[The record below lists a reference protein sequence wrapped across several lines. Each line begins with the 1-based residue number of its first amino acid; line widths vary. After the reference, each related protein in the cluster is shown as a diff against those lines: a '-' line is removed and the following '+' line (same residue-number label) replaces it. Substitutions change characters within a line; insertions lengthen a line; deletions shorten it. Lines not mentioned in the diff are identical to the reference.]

1 MSKSTSYIAYGLGAM
16 AALAYASLLV
26 PHALAQT
33 ETTDAAA
40 PAEAAQEVIVTGYSK
55 SVRAANMTKKAAAF
69 SVDAVNA
76 EDIGKFPNRNAAEA
90 LQLVTGVTM
99 DRQRGEGLKVSV
111 RGLGPQFQNVTLN
124 GSTIAVNDLIENGG
138 AEGRN
143 FRFEVLPTDSIAQ
156 IAVIK
161 TPTAD
166 MDDGALG
173 GNIDIKTL
181 KPLDIGNRMT
191 FSVRSA
197 YNTLTEKSDPTLS
210 GLYSY
215 VTPDR
220 KLGLLVSAM
229 TDRRQVRN
237 DRFMN
242 FGWNKDQF
250 TSVLGAGYYTPTRT
264 RPTIELEDRKRSS
277 IMISGQ
283 WKPTADLKTEV
294 NILATR
300 LDVHYDE
307 HGLDIYPDAA
317 VTYPNFAAESALYP
331 SLSGLYTQ
339 AAAQAN
345 GATVYAK
352 PTFVAG
358 SQVIVG
364 DTVVA
369 GTINNVR
376 WMASRETSFNRHDLT
391 AINISQS
398 YTPGAWTFF
407 GNLAYSK
414 AHSYHP
420 EGGATTRNRMS
431 FVGPLHFDFS
441 KGYKEIPVLT
451 TTVDYNNP
459 ANYVGQAFDY
469 TSKDSLDTDD
479 SAKIDAARR
488 FDGFLTKLS
497 FGAAYQHRNRD
508 YVRRDWSINPVFGIP
523 VTTLGASFYSALPFS
538 NFLSDFDGSSPR
550 TWVSP
555 SSTAFYNLI
564 YNPSVAARA
573 PDAASLRS
581 SFEVD
586 EKITSAYVRG
596 DFAHDVMNV
605 PVTGNLGIRYATTDQ
620 VASGTLVNGST
631 PQAVSYPVTY
641 HDWLPSL
648 NLRVEFTDQLI
659 GRFGASR
666 VVNRPNI
673 TDIAP
678 RITVSRDSPT
688 ASGGNPNLK
697 PYRANQA
704 DMSLEWYFNQ
714 TGALTGA
721 YYYKQLD
728 SYITA
733 QNTTI
738 QVPGRGDILLS
749 TTVNGGEAKL
759 QGIELAYNQLFS
771 FLPAP
776 FDGLGTQVSVTTTE
790 VTSTYNA
797 GNRTLNNMLPGLSKA
812 SYNLVGYYEKN
823 GYAGRIGYF
832 WRDRYL
838 ASNGSTVSTES
849 YVAPF
854 GSLDASLSYDIN
866 EHFVVGVDAINLTGA
881 KKYVYGAN
889 KVQGREIND
898 YGSTFT
904 VSLRAKY

>member
-1 MSKSTSYIAYGLGAM
+1 MSKTSLPLAYGFGAM
-16 AALAYASLLV
+16 AALAYASLLA
-26 PHALAQT
+26 PAAGAQT
-33 ETTDAAA
+33 QTADQPAADG
-40 PAEAAQEVIVTGYSK
+40 AQEIVVTGYSK
-55 SVRAANMTKKAAAF
+55 SVRAANLTKKTAAY

-143 FRFEVLPTDSIAQ
+143 FRFEVLPTDSISQ

-173 GNIDIKTL
+173 GNIDVKTL

-197 YNTLTEKSDPTLS
+197 YNDLTKKSDPTFS

-215 VTPDR
+215 VSPDR
-220 KLGLLVSAM
+220 KLGFLVSAM

-237 DRFMN
+237 DRFLN

-277 IMISGQ
+277 IMVSGQ
-283 WKPTADLKTEV
+283 WKPTAELKTEV
-294 NILATR
+294 NILSTR

-317 VTYPNFAAESALYP
+317 VTYPNFASEAALYP
-331 SLSGLYTQ
+331 SLSGLYNQ

-345 GATVYAK
+345 GATTYAK

-391 AINISQS
+391 AVNISQS
-398 YTPGAWTFF
+398 YTPGEWTFF

-420 EGGATTRNRMS
+420 TGGATTRNRMS
-431 FVGPLHFDFS
+431 FVAPLHFDFS
-441 KGYKEIPVLT
+441 KGYETIPVLT
-451 TTVDYNNP
+451 TNVDYNNP

-469 TSKDSLDTDD
+469 TSKDSLDTDA
-479 SAKIDAARR
+479 SARFDAGRR
-488 FDGFLTKLS
+488 FNGTLTKLA
-497 FGAAYQHRNRD
+497 FGASYQHRHRD

-523 VTTLGASFYSALPFS
+523 MTTLGASYYSPLPFN
-538 NFLSDFDGSSPR
+538 NFLSDYAGDSPR
-550 TWVSP
+550 TWATP

-564 YNPSVAARA
+564 FNPSVAAREA
-573 PDAASLRS
+573 DAASLRS

-586 EKITSAYVRG
+586 EKISSAYVRG
-596 DFAHDVMNV
+596 DFAHDVLSF
-605 PVTGNLGIRYATTDQ
+605 PVTGNLGMRYASTKQ

-631 PQAVSYPVTY
+631 PQPVSYPVSY
-641 HDWLPSL
+641 DDWLPSL
-648 NLRVEFTDQLI
+648 NLRVAFTDKLI

-704 DMSLEWYFNQ
+704 DLSLEWYFNQ

-721 YYYKQLD
+721 YYYKKLD
-728 SYITA
+728 DYITA

-749 TTVNGGEAKL
+749 TTVNGGAAKI
-759 QGIELAYNQLFS
+759 QGFEMAYNQLFS
-771 FLPAP
+771 FLPSP
-776 FDGLGTQVSVTTTE
+776 FDGLGTQVSVTTTD
-790 VTSTYNA
+790 VKSSYNA
-797 GNRTLNNMLPGLSKA
+797 GNRTLTNTLPGLSKT
-812 SYNLVGYYEKN
+812 SYNLVAYYEKK
-823 GYAGRIGYF
+823 GFAGRIGYF
-832 WRDRYL
+832 WRDKYL

-866 EHFVVGVDAINLTGA
+866 SHFVIGLDAINIQDA
-881 KKYVYGAN
+881 KKYIYGAN
-889 KVQGREIND
+889 TFQSREIND
-898 YGSTFT
+898 YGRTVT

>member
-1 MSKSTSYIAYGLGAM
+1 MSKFISKNALGWGAT
-16 AALAYASLLV
+16 AALAYASLLA
-26 PHALAQT
+26 PHAGAQS
-33 ETTDAAA
+33 A
-40 PAEAAQEVIVTGYSK
+40 PAASDAQEVVVHGYSK
-55 SVRAANMTKKAAAF
+55 SVRAANLTKKMAAYG
-69 SVDAVNA
+69 VDAVNA

-124 GSTIAVNDLIENGG
+124 GTTIAVNDLIENGG

-143 FRFEVLPTDSIAQ
+143 FRFEVLPTDSISQ
-156 IAVIK
+156 IAVVK

-166 MDDGALG
+166 MDEGALG
-173 GNIDIKTL
+173 GNIDIKTVR
-181 KPLDIGNRMT
+181 PLDAGNRLT
-191 FSVRSA
+191 LSVRSA
-197 YNTLTEKSDPTLS
+197 YNDLTKQADPTIS
-210 GLYSY
+210 ALYSY

-220 KLGLLVSAM
+220 KLGFLITAM
-229 TDRRQVRN
+229 TDRRRVRN

-264 RPTIELEDRKRSS
+264 RPTVELEDRRRSS
-277 IMISGQ
+277 FMVSGQ
-283 WKPTADLKTEV
+283 WKPTAELKTEI
-294 NILATR
+294 NLLSTR

-317 VTYPNFAAESALYP
+317 VSYPNFSSESALYP
-331 SLSGLYTQ
+331 SLSGLYSQ
-339 AAAQAN
+339 AQALQ
-345 GATVYAK
+345 GTTTVYAK

-376 WMASRETSFNRHDLT
+376 WMASRETSFNRHDLN

-398 YTPGAWTFF
+398 YTPGEWSFF

-420 EGGATTRNRMS
+420 AGGATTRNRIS
-431 FVGPLHFDFS
+431 FVAPLTFDFS
-441 KGYKEIPVLT
+441 GGYKAIPVLKT
-451 TTVDYNNP
+451 NVDYTNP

-469 TSKDSLDTDD
+469 TSKDSLDTDE
-479 SAKIDAARR
+479 SVKFDAARHL
-488 FDGFLTKLS
+488 DGFITKVA
-497 FGAAYQHRNRD
+497 FGAAYQHRHRD

-523 VTTLGASFYSALPFS
+523 LTTLGSAFYEQMPID
-538 NFLSDFDGSSPR
+538 NFLSDFSGNSPR
-550 TWVSP
+550 TWVAP
-555 SSTAFYNLI
+555 SSTAYYNLI
-564 YNPSVAARA
+564 FNSSVAARA

-586 EKITSAYVRG
+586 EKINSAYVRA
-596 DFAHDVMNV
+596 DFASNV
-605 PVTGNLGIRYATTDQ
+605 FSLPLTGNLGVRYATTDQ
-620 VASGTLVNGST
+620 LSSGTLVNGST
-631 PQAVSYPVTY
+631 PQPVSYPVTY

-648 NLRVEFTDQLI
+648 NLRYEFSDKLI

-704 DMSLEWYFNQ
+704 DLSLEWYFNP

-721 YYYKQLD
+721 YYYKKLD

-733 QNTTI
+733 ENTII
-738 QVPGRGDILLS
+738 QVAGRGDILLS
-749 TTVNGGEAKL
+749 TTVNGGKARL
-759 QGIELAYNQLFS
+759 QGFEVAYNQLMD

-776 FDGLGTQVSVTTTE
+776 FDGFGTQASVTTTE
-790 VTSTYNA
+790 VSSSYNA
-797 GNRTLNNMLPGLSKA
+797 GNRVLTNMLPGLSKS
-812 SYNLVGYYEKN
+812 SYNLVAYYEKK
-823 GYAGRIGYF
+823 GFSGRIGYF
-832 WRDRYL
+832 WRDKYL
-838 ASNGSTVSTES
+838 SSNGSTVSTES

-854 GSLDASLSYDIN
+854 GSLDASASYDLTPN
-866 EHFVVGVDAINLTGA
+866 VVIGIDAINISDA
-881 KKYVYGAN
+881 KKYVYGSS
-889 KVQGREIND
+889 KVQAREIND
-898 YGSTFT
+898 YGRTITLS
-904 VSLRAKY
+904 VRAKY